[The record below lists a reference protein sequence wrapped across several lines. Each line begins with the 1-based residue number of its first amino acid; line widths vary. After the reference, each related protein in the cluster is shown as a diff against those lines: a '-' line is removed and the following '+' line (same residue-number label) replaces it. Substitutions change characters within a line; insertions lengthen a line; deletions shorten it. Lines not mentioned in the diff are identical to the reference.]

1 MNKSNIVTKTKKK
14 KSTLFLFFRNGLSTV
29 GSVQTFFYTEV
40 TDQMKISEG
49 GGLANEGEDIEVI
62 EYTIPQIR
70 DMVTQSEI
78 LNASNSLL
86 FGLMWFL
93 TNKIVLST

>member
-1 MNKSNIVTKTKKK
+1 M
-14 KSTLFLFFRNGLSTV
+14 
-29 GSVQTFFYTEV
+29 TFFYTEV

-49 GGLANEGEDIEVI
+49 GGLEHEGEDIEVV

-70 DMVTQSEI
+70 DIITQSEV
-78 LNASNSLL
+78 LNGSSSFL

-93 TNKIVLST
+93 TNKIVLNN

>member
-1 MNKSNIVTKTKKK
+1 MLIKKK
-14 KSTLFLFFRNGLSTV
+14 IYIYYKNWFFFRAALSTG
-29 GSVQTFFYTEV
+29 GSVMTFFYTEV

-49 GGLANEGEDIEVI
+49 GGLANEGEDIVVV

-70 DMVTQSEI
+70 DIVTKPEV
-78 LNASNSLL
+78 LNGSSTFL

-93 TNKIVLST
+93 TNKIVLNN

>member
-1 MNKSNIVTKTKKK
+1 MV
-14 KSTLFLFFRNGLSTV
+14 FLFFFRSALSTA
-29 GSVQTFFYTEV
+29 GSVMTFFYTEV

-49 GGLANEGEDIEVI
+49 GGLVNEGEDIEVV

-70 DMVTQSEI
+70 DIVTQSEV
-78 LNASNSLL
+78 LNGSSSFL

-93 TNKIVLST
+93 TNKIVLKP